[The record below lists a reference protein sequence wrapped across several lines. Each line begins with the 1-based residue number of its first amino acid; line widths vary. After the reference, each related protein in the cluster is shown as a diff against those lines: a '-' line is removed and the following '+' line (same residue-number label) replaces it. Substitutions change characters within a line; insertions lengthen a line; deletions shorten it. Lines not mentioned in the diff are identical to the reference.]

1 MPMVRHKRVREMGKE
16 RTEIFHAG
24 TWTRRLAVVRRRTSK
39 EEEKTVIDDSP
50 ISLPRAI
57 IMMS

>member
-1 MPMVRHKRVREMGKE
+1 VARHRRVREMGRE

-24 TWTRRLAVVRRRTSK
+24 TWTAGAVIRRPDIK
-39 EEEKTVIDDSP
+39 EEKTVIEDSP
-50 ISLPRAI
+50 ISLPHAI